1 MYLPGTVRDEAVDL
15 GLRVN
20 PVTPHTGE
28 RVVVTLHVYIPG
40 DLPVTVRVL
49 L

>member
-1 MYLPGTVRDEAVDL
+1 MDL

-20 PVTPHTGE
+20 PVAPHTGE
-28 RVVVTLHVYIPG
+28 QVVVTLHVYIPG

-49 L
+49 LYVDVGPSVTF